1 MAQLLTDVG
10 KTLTDVGIT
19 LTVFVS
25 IPMVIILIWITKIGR
40 K

>member
-1 MAQLLTDVG
+1 MAQLLI
-10 KTLTDVGIT
+10 DVGIT

-25 IPMVIILIWITKIGR
+25 IPIIIVLIWISR